1 MKEQK
6 IVQIIKQSMSRN
18 GNSMD
23 NGMMENFFG
32 ILKTEMFYD
41 QEDKYK
47 NIDELILRKFL
58 D

>member
-1 MKEQK
+1 
-6 IVQIIKQSMSRN
+6 MSRK

-23 NGMMENFFG
+23 NGMMGNFSG

-47 NIDELILRKFL
+47 SNR
-58 D
+58 